1 MPADKTAF
9 VSFVHSIV
17 HRLRLGER
25 VLIHCCAGIGRTGTF
40 AVCLLRALGSS
51 AEEAEVTVKSARAGP
66 ETPSQRDFVSEMG
79 RLLAKQAGHFSSH

>member
-51 AEEAEVTVKSARAGP
+51 SEEAEVIVESAGAGP
-66 ETPSQRDFVSEMG
+66 ETPTQRQFVSEIG
-79 RLLAKQAGHFSSH
+79 RLVAEQAERI